1 MEIFRE
7 RSSQKRVKIGANK
20 TPDSPLKKD
29 N

>member
-1 MEIFRE
+1 MKICKE